1 MTVMTATDL
10 QDFLAREFPQ
20 VSGLNLRIEEVRDRY
35 VRVRMPF
42 DDQHLRPGGTV
53 SGPAMMT
60 VADCSVY
67 LAILATLGGVAQAVT
82 TNLNANFLS
91 RPEPKDI
98 VAEARIIKLG
108 RRLAFGEV
116 DIFSD
121 GIEEPVA
128 HVTATYAIPD
138 VGREA
143 TES

>member
-1 MTVMTATDL
+1 MAVMTATEL

-20 VSGLNLRIEEVRDRY
+20 VSGLNLRIEEARDRY

-67 LAILATLGGVAQAVT
+67 LAILATLGAVAQAVT

-138 VGREA
+138 GGRA
-143 TES
+143 DA